1 MIRNHYSL
9 ILKIALFVSAAF
21 LLCNAVLLNR
31 DYQDSWILAGL
42 EAPFAIFVVVLLLN
56 FFTEKKVSW
65 LMAFAIVG
73 HAVFLLVPNL
83 KYVWFQG
90 IWVDQ
95 HQQYALASYVVQNG
109 RIATTGSFFV
119 SVYGAT
125 PLYHLLLSVFS
136 IFLNVPVV
144 DAMKYV
150 PVLTSP
156 LYPLLIYGIMKKLK
170 MPGGPTG
177 LRYVLL
183 FSAFLTIPIYTISGT
198 DFGTLFVLI
207 ALYLAITL
215 IECDDKR
222 FVGLYVFSV
231 IILSMAHNA
240 SSILFAVFILCLWVL
255 KKFRWLG
262 LRDFPKTGIVLVT
275 LLLFLG
281 GWLFLLVLL

>member
-1 MIRNHYSL
+1 
-9 ILKIALFVSAAF
+9 
-21 LLCNAVLLNR
+21 
-31 DYQDSWILAGL
+31 
-42 EAPFAIFVVVLLLN
+42 
-56 FFTEKKVSW
+56 
-65 LMAFAIVG
+65 MAFAIVG

-95 HQQYALASYVVQNG
+95 HQQYALASDVVQNG

-170 MPGGPTG
+170 MPGGPIG
-177 LRYVLL
+177 
-183 FSAFLTIPIYTISGT
+183 P
-198 DFGTLFVLI
+198 
-207 ALYLAITL
+207 
-215 IECDDKR
+215 
-222 FVGLYVFSV
+222 
-231 IILSMAHNA
+231 
-240 SSILFAVFILCLWVL
+240 
-255 KKFRWLG
+255 
-262 LRDFPKTGIVLVT
+262 
-275 LLLFLG
+275 
-281 GWLFLLVLL
+281 